1 MTTNP
6 ATRLHRRYRRLA
18 PAVSIA
24 LVTACASG
32 GGPTPAPSSSAN
44 ATSVT
49 QAQSLPNVPPPSPG
63 CPSEV
68 KAQQDIHHPTLGTV
82 RLFLLMDP
90 SPGPHRDCVSAIA
103 SNGKALTP
111 IQIDVAGNSLAFA
124 NPVTDATGN
133 AFITYNPGRY
143 DGILVLVPTA
153 DGFEDIG
160 WDNNDTRYSGKRA
173 YYYAKLNG
181 PGPDGR
187 YTITQFN
194 NNCEPSCAGGSV
206 TSQVLHWDGHDYVP

>member
-1 MTTNP
+1 MTKNP
-6 ATRLHRRYRRLA
+6 GATLHRRYRRLA
-18 PAVSIA
+18 PVVSIA
-24 LVTACASG
+24 LVTACAGG
-32 GGPTPAPSSSAN
+32 GGPAPALSSSAN
-44 ATSVT
+44 VTPVT

-63 CPSEV
+63 CPSDVE
-68 KAQQDIHHPTLGTV
+68 AQQDIHHPALGTV
-82 RLFLLMDP
+82 RLFLLTDP
-90 SPGPHRDCVSAIA
+90 SPGPHRDCVSAVA
-103 SNGKALTP
+103 SNGKPFTP
-111 IQIDVAGNSLAFA
+111 IQIDVAGDSLAFA
-124 NPVTDATGN
+124 NPVTDSTGN

-143 DGILVLVPTA
+143 DGVLVLVPTA

-160 WDNNDTRYSGKRA
+160 WDIKDTRYSGKRA

-206 TSQVLHWDGHDYVP
+206 TSQVLHWDGHDYVR